1 MKDENDR
8 LLEGTLPSDPTADAE
23 PMMSPAQKELRD
35 GAPAV
40 GDLVVEALG
49 RMRRR
54 AQGIEKPIPLPWEHL
69 GERLSGGLWPG
80 CHVLVGNTGTG
91 KSQWALQAVLHAARQ
106 GVPCLYVG
114 LELGKVDLVARLLGL
129 MSNKRWSRLYLG
141 ADGGELEEVTQRHQ
155 AELEKL
161 PIHLATPDSFGW
173 SYGQL
178 GPAARLLAANYPDQ
192 DRMLVVVD
200 YLQLVASPKD
210 KPGQSIRERIGA
222 ASYAARDVARKHN
235 ASVLL
240 LSSTARNNY
249 ELVGGQTS
257 GSKEKPAWERPAG
270 TMVGLGKESGEVEF
284 SADTVLALVREPWG
298 EGDPPTET
306 TMHLALAKQ
315 RIGATS
321 WLKLEFNGGRFREQ
335 WSQPAERTLG
345 SEK

>member
-91 KSQWALQAVLHAARQ
+91 KSQWALQVVLHAARQ

-129 MSNKRWSRLYLG
+129 MSNKKWSRL
-141 ADGGELEEVTQRHQ
+141 
-155 AELEKL
+155 
-161 PIHLATPDSFGW
+161 
-173 SYGQL
+173 
-178 GPAARLLAANYPDQ
+178 
-192 DRMLVVVD
+192 
-200 YLQLVASPKD
+200 
-210 KPGQSIRERIGA
+210 
-222 ASYAARDVARKHN
+222 
-235 ASVLL
+235 
-240 LSSTARNNY
+240 
-249 ELVGGQTS
+249 
-257 GSKEKPAWERPAG
+257 
-270 TMVGLGKESGEVEF
+270 
-284 SADTVLALVREPWG
+284 
-298 EGDPPTET
+298 
-306 TMHLALAKQ
+306 
-315 RIGATS
+315 
-321 WLKLEFNGGRFREQ
+321 
-335 WSQPAERTLG
+335 
-345 SEK
+345 